1 MNIYNILFINFLF
14 QKNGY
19 VIKNFQLKNSDYER
33 QNNVY
38 VKYTYVYVYITLTL
52 YMEPRSTPRLFLWK

>member
-38 VKYTYVYVYITLTL
+38 VTSFD
-52 YMEPRSTPRLFLWK
+52 STPFFCGNDNNYYTFITKIKK